1 MNRLLCSLMLLLC
14 LPAGANAP
22 PMVSAPA
29 GKLQGVAS
37 GNVHVFK
44 GIPYATPPVGALR
57 WKPPLPAQK
66 WKGVRAAT
74 EFGAACIQPKGKPDS
89 IYFWSLPS
97 TSEDCL
103 FLNVWAPADARKAP
117 VFFWIHGGGYGAGSG
132 AEPRHDGEALAR
144 KGVVEGAKL

>member
-57 WKPPLPAQK
+57 WKPPLPAASK
-66 WKGVRAAT
+66 PSKNPPAMPTPICSTPKSCKASAT
-74 EFGAACIQPKGKPDS
+74 SRGPANRVPC
-89 IYFWSLPS
+89 PS
-97 TSEDCL
+97 
-103 FLNVWAPADARKAP
+103 
-117 VFFWIHGGGYGAGSG
+117 
-132 AEPRHDGEALAR
+132 
-144 KGVVEGAKL
+144 